1 MDFISLESLMLACR
15 FHVKK
20 PSMKLLCMSTCLTG
34 KSYVNRSRD
43 ELLRRRNNQNA
54 VIYTENP

>member
-1 MDFISLESLMLACR
+1 MDFISLESLMLAYR

-20 PSMKLLCMSTCLTG
+20 PKYEATMHVNMFYWKILC
-34 KSYVNRSRD
+34 NRSRD